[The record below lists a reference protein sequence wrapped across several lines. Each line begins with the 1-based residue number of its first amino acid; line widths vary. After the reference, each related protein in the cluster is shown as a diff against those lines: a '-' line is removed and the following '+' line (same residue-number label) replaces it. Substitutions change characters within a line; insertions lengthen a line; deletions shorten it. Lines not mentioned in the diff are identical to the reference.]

1 MGLLSTLRAAF
12 TSRRSAVATTP
23 AEWLGDWY
31 GARMTS
37 AGERIGP
44 AQALGHCPVWQATNI
59 IAGDLGQ
66 LPFRVMKRTGER
78 CAEVT
83 GHPVEWVLNHEPNE
97 VQTPSVFKETL
108 MTWALLWGNG
118 CAWIDRDE
126 LGRVRSL
133 IPLAPWRLRV
143 TQDPEATHGFGY
155 MLVYSTLEGRQ
166 IGLLPSD
173 VIHIR
178 GLATDGVWGRSA
190 IDVACEVL
198 GLGIAAREHAANT
211 LRNGGRP
218 SGVLETGYES
228 IDDAARTKLRAE
240 WLKVHG
246 GPRGAHTP
254 AILPNLM
261 KYVPIGMSNTDAQLL
276 ELMRLD
282 REQVASLFNLPA
294 FKLNA
299 LENAAVRA
307 NVSESNREYYATTLS
322 RWAMRFSEELG
333 HKLFAPSERRRYS
346 IKVDAE
352 ALTAGSPD
360 DRMRR
365 AVLGVRGKLLTRNE
379 GRELV
384 GLNPVPGGD
393 QFENPATSVGAGDSI
408 PAE

>member
-1 MGLLSTLRAAF
+1 MSLISTIRSAF
-12 TSRRSAVATTP
+12 TWRRNAATSLP
-23 AEWLGDWY
+23 LEWWNDGF
-31 GARMTS
+31 GSRMTS
-37 AGERIGP
+37 SGERIGP
-44 AQALGHCPVWQATNI
+44 SQALGHAPVWQAVNI

-66 LPFRVMKRTGER
+66 LPFRVMRRVGER
-78 CAEVT
+78 TAEVT

-97 VQTPSVFKETL
+97 VQTPALFKETL
-108 MTWALLWGNG
+108 MTFALLWGNG
-118 CAWIDRDE
+118 VAWIDRDE

-133 IPLAPWRLRV
+133 IPLLPWRLRV
-143 TQDPEATHGFGY
+143 TQDPEATLGHGY
-155 MLVYSTLEGRQ
+155 LMVYSTLEGRQ

-173 VIHIR
+173 VVHIR

-198 GLGIAAREHAANT
+198 GLGIAAREHASNT

-228 IDDAARTKLRAE
+228 IDDAARVKLRDE
-240 WLKVHG
+240 WLRVHG
-246 GPRGAHTP
+246 GPRGAHSP
-254 AILPNLM
+254 AVLPNLM
-261 KYVPIGMSNTDAQLL
+261 KYVPIGMSNTDAQLM

-307 NVSESNREYYATTLS
+307 NVADSNREYYATTLS
-322 RWAMRFSEELG
+322 RWAMRFSEEMG
-333 HKLFAPSERRRYS
+333 RKLFAPSERRRYS

-365 AVLGVRGKLLTRNE
+365 AVLGVRGKVMTRNE
-379 GRELV
+379 ARAMV

-393 QFENPATSVGAGDSI
+393 DFENPATSGGGGDSI